1 MDSSD
6 AAGALGSPVEGE
18 VLGRTTRVAIEAS
31 APPLS
36 LRFEGDFVRVVG
48 TVGPDGGQAQV
59 RVASVDGGHEDLVGV
74 IDTRARRV
82 HAGLVLFGAYELP
95 PGPHLL
101 TVDAPDAGTVL
112 LEAVEH
118 GTAIRGTVHVDSRG
132 GGGDGTSAET
142 PLRDL
147 VALRGCTFAA
157 GAAIRLAR
165 GATWDQQLGPLYG
178 SGTAERPIVIGAYG
192 EGPRPHIE
200 RQGRPEDR
208 AVWLHDADHWVVRD
222 LEVSRTGAG
231 IVAFYSTLGHHGLT
245 IEDVLTHDNDAVHWH
260 DSRAWAP
267 QPDLPGM
274 YHGAAILVTGQVP
287 LVPGMAVLEGVR
299 VERVES
305 VRDSDP
311 FDISGFD
318 PGAGNLEFLH
328 RDLGTHAVRD
338 ITVRS
343 CDMRDAKGAMNFDN
357 VEDLTVL
364 GCSIQRM
371 CRVQQL
377 IGTTSL
383 FLWSVD
389 RVTIRNCTFT
399 DLPDTGSVDG
409 TGIDLEAYT
418 RRVRIE
424 GNLFARNAGSGVEF
438 LAIEVGGRP
447 TRPDDHALDHRIA
460 HNGFWDDVRK
470 DRPDRP
476 SEQHGA
482 IHFRNDTR
490 SPMSGMTE
498 GNLVAEPTGF
508 VDIVAGHEIGDWTF
522 TDDLAVDLAGL
533 ACFADVPGLGIGT
546 WDAGVRIE
554 SGPGDT
560 DDELAA
566 AAWHPLTERAPM
578 LDRWGTDD
586 AWVERFAI
594 LPAEGGIWTGR
605 RWIAPRDG
613 VVAVRG
619 VAVRHDPAGAA
630 LRLRIVHDGAVV
642 WPMAGDAVLDRSVP
656 DALTT
661 RVDGLA
667 VRAGDQLCFEVRAIG
682 RRGAGDIV
690 SWNPIIGYL
699 RD

>member
-1 MDSSD
+1 MNEHEPGV
-6 AAGALGSPVEGE
+6 AGAPGAEDPLDASSAGDALGH
-18 VLGRTTRVAIEAS
+18 TTRVVITAGA
-31 APPLS
+31 PLS

-48 TVGPDGGQAQV
+48 TVGPDGGSAQV
-59 RVASVDGGHEDLVGV
+59 RVASECGSHADILDT
-74 IDTRARRV
+74 IDTRARRE
-82 HAGLVLFGAYELP
+82 HAGLVLFGAYDLP
-95 PGPHLL
+95 SGPHVL
-101 TVDAPDAGTVL
+101 TVDAPGEGTVL

-118 GTAIRGTVHVDSRG
+118 GTAVRGIVHVDSRS
-132 GGGDGTSAET
+132 GGDGTSPET

-147 VALRGCTFAA
+147 AALRGCTFAA
-157 GAAIRLAR
+157 GGGIRLAR
-165 GATWDQQLGPLYG
+165 GAIWDQQLGPLYG
-178 SGTAERPIVIGAYG
+178 AGTLERPVVIEAYG
-192 EGPRPHIE
+192 VGPRPHIQ

-208 AVWLHDADHWVVRD
+208 AVWLHDPDHWVVRD

-231 IVAFYSTLGHHGLT
+231 IVAFFSTLGHRGLA
-245 IEDVLTHDNDAVHWH
+245 IEDVLTHDNDVIHWH
-260 DSRAWAP
+260 DSRAWVP
-267 QPDLPGM
+267 QDDLPGM
-274 YHGAAILVTGQVP
+274 YHGAAILITGQVP
-287 LVPGMAVLEGVR
+287 VRPGVAALEGVR
-299 VERVES
+299 IERIES

-311 FDISGFD
+311 IDISGFG

-338 ITVRS
+338 IAVRS

-389 RVTIRNCTFT
+389 RVSIRNCTFT

-424 GNLFARNAGSGVEF
+424 GNLFARNAGSGVEL

-476 SEQHGA
+476 SEQRGA

-498 GNLVAEPTGF
+498 GNLVAEPTGL
-508 VDIVAGHEIGDWTF
+508 VDVVDGHQIGDWTF
-522 TDDLAVDLAGL
+522 TDDVEVDLVGL
-533 ACFADVPGLGIGT
+533 ACFADVPGVGLGT
-546 WDAGVRIE
+546 WDAGVR
-554 SGPGDT
+554 T
-560 DDELAA
+560 D
-566 AAWHPLTERAPM
+566 AWRPFGERSAM
-578 LDRWGTDD
+578 LDRWSATD

-594 LPAEGGIWTGR
+594 LPAVGPDTWTGR
-605 RWIAPRDG
+605 RWRVPRDG

-630 LRLRIVHDGAVV
+630 LRLRIAHEGAVV
-642 WPMAGDAVLDRSVP
+642 WPVAGDAVLDRSVP

-661 RVDGLA
+661 RIDGLR
-667 VRAGDQLCFEVRAIG
+667 VRAGDQLSFEVQAVDQ
-682 RRGAGDIV
+682 RGPGDIV

-699 RD
+699 WD